1 VTTNFC
7 RALAS
12 AVASAAVLCL
22 AGPAQA
28 DGVPRIRG
36 VECIQSCAGV
46 TPRGGS
52 LLLVS
57 GSGMGD
63 VYSAVFP
70 GGRDGIRDLRGRA
83 GQAAGSSVRVRVPW
97 EASSGT
103 FVVGTRTGMVSSPRP
118 IRIAPVP
125 VVSGWR
131 CIGQCAAGRRP
142 QPGSLLLVRGVR
154 LAGVRDAVLQGGKGR
169 ADDQRARVNAQG
181 FASFRMRVPVKAVT
195 GNFAAREAHR
205 RSPARRLV
213 IQGPAVPTAPTVPA
227 GGSGVFPVRG
237 PHGFGSSGARFG
249 AGRAGHVH
257 QGQDVI
263 AACGT
268 PLVAAQA
275 GIVRAS
281 TYQSAAGNY
290 LVVHAATQDEVYM
303 HLPVPSPLKEG
314 AVVAQGQTIGSV
326 GETGNA
332 QGCHLH
338 FELWSA
344 PGWYEGGKP
353 FDPLPQLQAWDAAG

>member
-1 VTTNFC
+1 MFR

-12 AVASAAVLCL
+12 AVASAAVLCV
-22 AGPAQA
+22 AAPAQA
-28 DGVPRIRG
+28 AAPPRIRD
-36 VECIQSCAGV
+36 VECIQTCVAGS
-46 TPRGGS
+46 PSGGS

-57 GSGMGD
+57 GAGLGD

-70 GGRDGIRDLRGRA
+70 GGRDGVRDLRGRA
-83 GQAAGSSVRVRVPW
+83 GQASSSTVRVRVPW
-97 EASSGT
+97 EASSGS
-103 FVVGTRTGMVSSPRP
+103 FVVGTRTGMVSSPRR
-118 IRIAPVP
+118 IAIAPVP
-125 VVSGWR
+125 VVSKWR
-131 CIGQCAAGRRP
+131 CIGQCAKGRKTR
-142 QPGSLLLVRGVR
+142 PGSLLLVQGVR
-154 LAGVRDAVLQGGKGR
+154 LGAVRDAVLQNGKGR
-169 ADDQRARVNAQG
+169 ADDQRARVSNQG
-181 FASFRMRVPVKAVT
+181 FSSFRMRVPGRAVS
-195 GNFAAREAHR
+195 GNFSAREAHR
-205 RSPARRLV
+205 RSPARRIV
-213 IQGPAVPTAPTVPA
+213 IQAPAVAPTVPA
-227 GGSGVFPVRG
+227 GGNGVFPVRG
-237 PHGFGSSGARFG
+237 PHGFGGSGARFN
-249 AGRAGHVH
+249 AGRAGHMH

-303 HLPVPSPLKEG
+303 HLQVPSPLKDG
-314 AVVAQGQTIGSV
+314 AAVAQGQAIGNV